1 MPALK
6 WNWTSQRFETNW
18 RKETNDVKPKILLV
32 DDEENILKQMR
43 WAFEPDYDVFATSDE
58 GEAISIFEKEKPPVV
73 TLDLSL
79 NPHNQADLGGMRILE
94 QILSQEPSTR
104 VIVITGNSE
113 DTNAMRAVRLGA
125 FDYYSK
131 PIRLEEIKVMIQ
143 RGFHIHQLQQRVQQT
158 FPGSE
163 EGFHG
168 IIGKS
173 KSMKEIFRFVERV
186 AVSDISVL
194 ICGES
199 GTGKEVVAHAIH
211 QQSQRKDNPFVVVN
225 CGAIP
230 ENLLESELF
239 GHEKGAFTGAHAQ
252 KRGKFELAH
261 SGTLFLDE
269 IGELV
274 LPLQVKLLRFI
285 QDRKIERVGGTQPVE
300 VDVRIIAATNRD
312 LKQDM
317 ENHVF
322 REDLYY
328 RLKVVPLDM
337 PPLRD
342 RKEDIIPLAQH
353 FLKKFCQEHRKPA
366 VSLSP
371 EAEGAL
377 LMHPWPGN
385 VRELENLISRSV
397 VLSPRSVLKP
407 SDLGFAFDQIPTDV
421 NLKFAKKSI
430 EMDFVKKALLRHG
443 GVVSRAARELG
454 ISRVNLYDLIEKYN
468 IHIKEFKVARSTIK
482 TQIKKPEVS

>member
-1 MPALK
+1 
-6 WNWTSQRFETNW
+6 
-18 RKETNDVKPKILLV
+18 VKPKILMV

-43 WAFEPDYDVFATSDE
+43 WALEADYDVYTTSAE
-58 GEAISIFEKEKPPVV
+58 GEAMSIFEKERPAVV

-79 NPHNQADLGGMRILE
+79 NPHNPADLGGMRLLE
-94 QILSQEPSTR
+94 QILFQEPTTR
-104 VIVITGNSE
+104 AIVITGNDE
-113 DTNAMRAVRLGA
+113 DKNALAAVRLGA
-125 FDYYSK
+125 FDYYGK
-131 PIRLEEIKVMIQ
+131 PVRLDEIKVMIA
-143 RGFHIHQLQQRVQQT
+143 RAFHIHQLQQRVQQVDQT
-158 FPGSE
+158 VGS
-163 EGFHG
+163 GFHG
-168 IIGKS
+168 IVGTS
-173 KSMKEIFRFVERV
+173 KPIRDIFRFIERV

-211 QQSQRKDNPFVVVN
+211 MQSQRNNNPFVVVN

-261 SGTLFLDE
+261 TGTLFLDE
-269 IGELV
+269 IGELAP
-274 LPLQVKLLRFI
+274 PLQVKLLRFL
-285 QDRKIERVGGTQPVE
+285 QDRKIERVGGTSPIE

-312 LKQDM
+312 LKRDM

-337 PPLRD
+337 PPLRE
-342 RKEDIIPLAQH
+342 RKDDIVPLAQY
-353 FLKKFCQEHRKPA
+353 FLKKFCKEHRKPPMT
-366 VSLSP
+366 LST

-377 LMHPWPGN
+377 LMQPWPGN

-397 VLSPRSVLKP
+397 VLSTRAALKP
-407 SDLGFAFDQIPTDV
+407 SDLGFALDQIPTDV
-421 NLKFAKKSI
+421 NLKFAKKAI
-430 EMDFVKKALLRHG
+430 EMDFVKKALSRNH

-454 ISRVNLYDLIEKYN
+454 ISRVNLYELIEKYSLRLQD
-468 IHIKEFKVARSTIK
+468 FKMLRAEKAQVKHR
-482 TQIKKPEVS
+482 EVS

>member
-1 MPALK
+1 
-6 WNWTSQRFETNW
+6 
-18 RKETNDVKPKILLV
+18 VKPKILLV

-43 WAFEPDYDVFATSDE
+43 WALEPDYDVLTISDE
-58 GEAISIFEKEKPPVV
+58 GEAMSSFEKEKPAVV

-79 NPHNQADLGGMRILE
+79 NPHNPADLGGMRLLE
-94 QILSQEPSTR
+94 QMLSQEPSTR
-104 VIVITGNSE
+104 AIVVTGNDDE
-113 DTNAMRAVRLGA
+113 KNALRAVRLGA
-125 FDYYSK
+125 FDYYAK
-131 PIRLEEIKVMIQ
+131 PIRLEELKVII
-143 RGFHIHQLQQRVQQT
+143 RRAFHIHQLQQRVQQNDST
-158 FPGSE
+158 FADG
-163 EGFHG
+163 GFHRMVG
-168 IIGKS
+168 TS
-173 KSMKEIFRFVERV
+173 KGMKDIFRFIERV

-199 GTGKEVVAHAIH
+199 GTGKEMVAHAIH
-211 QQSQRKDNPFVVVN
+211 LQSQRKNNPFVVVN

-239 GHEKGAFTGAHAQ
+239 GHEKGSFTGAHAQ

-261 SGTLFLDE
+261 TGTLFLDE
-269 IGELV
+269 IGELAA
-274 LPLQVKLLRFI
+274 PLQVKLLRFL
-285 QDRKIERVGGTQPVE
+285 QDRKIERVGGTQPIDI
-300 VDVRIIAATNRD
+300 DVRIIAATNRD
-312 LKQDM
+312 LKKDM

-337 PPLRD
+337 PPLRE

-353 FLKKFCQEHRKPA
+353 FLKKFSKEHRKPP
-366 VSLSP
+366 VTLSP

-407 SDLGFAFDQIPTDV
+407 SDLGFALDQIPTDV
-421 NLKFAKKSI
+421 NLKFAKKAI
-430 EMDFVKKALLRHG
+430 EMDFVKKALSRNG
-443 GVVSRAARELG
+443 GIVSRAARELG
-454 ISRVNLYDLIEKYN
+454 ISRVNLYELIEKYN
-468 IHIKEFKVARSTIK
+468 IRLQEFKMLRAVGKNQIK
-482 TQIKKPEVS
+482 TPEVS

>member
-1 MPALK
+1 
-6 WNWTSQRFETNW
+6 
-18 RKETNDVKPKILLV
+18 VKPKILLV
-32 DDEENILKQMR
+32 DREENILKQMR
-43 WAFEPDYDVFATSDE
+43 WALEPDYEVFTISDE
-58 GEAISIFEKEKPPVV
+58 GEAMSTFEKEKPAVV

-79 NPHNQADLGGMRILE
+79 NPHNPADLGGMRLLE

-104 VIVITGNSE
+104 AIVVTGNDDE
-113 DTNAMRAVRLGA
+113 KNALRAVRLGA
-125 FDYYSK
+125 CDYYAK
-131 PIRLEEIKVMIQ
+131 PIRVEELKIMIT
-143 RGFHIHQLQQRVQQT
+143 RAFHIHRLQQKVQQNDHSFT
-158 FPGSE
+158 D
-163 EGFHG
+163 GFHRMVG
-168 IIGKS
+168 PS
-173 KSMKEIFRFVERV
+173 KSMKDIFRFIERV

-199 GTGKEVVAHAIH
+199 GTGKEMVAHAIH
-211 QQSQRKDNPFVVVN
+211 LQSQRKNNPFVVIN

-261 SGTLFLDE
+261 TGTVFLDE
-269 IGELV
+269 IGELAP
-274 LPLQVKLLRFI
+274 PLQVKLLRFL
-285 QDRKIERVGGTQPVE
+285 QDRKIERVGGAQPIDI
-300 VDVRIIAATNRD
+300 DVRIIAATNRD
-312 LKQDM
+312 LKKDM

-353 FLKKFCQEHRKPA
+353 FLKKFCREHRKIP
-366 VSLSP
+366 VTLSP

-407 SDLGFAFDQIPTDV
+407 SDLGFALDQIPTDV
-421 NLKFAKKSI
+421 NLKFAKKAI
-430 EMDFVKKALLRHG
+430 EMEFVKKALSRNG
-443 GVVSRAARELG
+443 GIVSRAARELG
-454 ISRVNLYDLIEKYN
+454 ISRVNLYELIEKYN
-468 IHIKEFKVARSTIK
+468 IRRQEFKIMRAVGKSQIK
-482 TQIKKPEVS
+482 TREVS

>member
-1 MPALK
+1 
-6 WNWTSQRFETNW
+6 
-18 RKETNDVKPKILLV
+18 VKPKILLV
-32 DDEENILKQMR
+32 DREENILKQMR
-43 WAFEPDYDVFATSDE
+43 WALEPDYEVFTISDE
-58 GEAISIFEKEKPPVV
+58 GEAMSTFEKEKPAVV

-79 NPHNQADLGGMRILE
+79 NPHNPADLGGMRLLE

-104 VIVITGNSE
+104 AIVVTGNDDE
-113 DTNAMRAVRLGA
+113 KNALRAVRLGA
-125 FDYYSK
+125 CDYYAK
-131 PIRLEEIKVMIQ
+131 PIRVEELKIMI
-143 RGFHIHQLQQRVQQT
+143 RRAFHIHRLQQKVQQNDHSFT
-158 FPGSE
+158 D
-163 EGFHG
+163 GFHSMVG
-168 IIGKS
+168 PS
-173 KSMKEIFRFVERV
+173 KSMKGIFRFIERV

-199 GTGKEVVAHAIH
+199 GTGKEMVAHAIH
-211 QQSQRKDNPFVVVN
+211 LQSQRKNNPFVVIN

-261 SGTLFLDE
+261 TGTVFLDE
-269 IGELV
+269 IGELAP
-274 LPLQVKLLRFI
+274 PLQVKLLRFL
-285 QDRKIERVGGTQPVE
+285 QDRKIERVGGTQPIDI
-300 VDVRIIAATNRD
+300 DVRIIAATNRD
-312 LKQDM
+312 LKKDM

-353 FLKKFCQEHRKPA
+353 FLKKFCREHRKIP
-366 VSLSP
+366 VTLSP

-421 NLKFAKKSI
+421 NLKFAKKAI
-430 EMDFVKKALLRHG
+430 EMEFVKKALSRNG
-443 GVVSRAARELG
+443 GIVSRAARELG
-454 ISRVNLYDLIEKYN
+454 ISRVNLYELIERYN
-468 IHIKEFKVARSTIK
+468 IRRQEFKIMRAVGKSQIK
-482 TQIKKPEVS
+482 TREIS

>member
-1 MPALK
+1 
-6 WNWTSQRFETNW
+6 
-18 RKETNDVKPKILLV
+18 VKPKLLLV

-43 WAFEPDYDVFATSDE
+43 WALESDYDVFTASAE
-58 GEAISIFEKEKPPVV
+58 GDAMSIFEREKPPVV

-79 NPHNQADLGGMRILE
+79 NPHNPADLGGMRLLE
-94 QILSQEPSTR
+94 QILSEQPSTR
-104 VIVITGNSE
+104 AIVITGN
-113 DTNAMRAVRLGA
+113 DDDKNALRAVRVGA
-125 FDYYSK
+125 FDYYGK
-131 PIRLEEIKVMIQ
+131 PVRLDELKIMIG
-143 RGFHIHQLQQRVQQT
+143 RGFHIHRLQQRLHQSDQSI
-158 FPGSE
+158 GDA
-163 EGFHG
+163 FHG
-168 IIGKS
+168 IIGVS
-173 KSMKEIFRFVERV
+173 KPMKEIFRFIERV

-199 GTGKEVVAHAIH
+199 GTGKEVVAKAVHTH
-211 QQSQRKDNPFVVVN
+211 SQRKNNPFVVVN

-261 SGTLFLDE
+261 TGTLFLDE
-269 IGELV
+269 IGELAP
-274 LPLQVKLLRFI
+274 PLQVKLLRFL
-285 QDRKIERVGGTQPVE
+285 QDRKIERVGGTGPFE
-300 VDVRIIAATNRD
+300 VDVRILAATNRD
-312 LKQDM
+312 LKKDM

-328 RLKVVPLDM
+328 RLKVVPLDT

-342 RKEDIIPLAQH
+342 RKDDIVPLAQY
-353 FLKKFCQEHRKPA
+353 FLKKFCNEHRKPPMT
-366 VSLSP
+366 LST

-407 SDLGFAFDQIPTDV
+407 SDLGFALDQIPTDV
-421 NLKFAKKSI
+421 NLKFAKKAI
-430 EMDFVKKALLRHG
+430 EMDFVKKALSRNRG
-443 GVVSRAARELG
+443 IVSRAARELG
-454 ISRVNLYDLIEKYN
+454 ISRVNLYELIDKYS
-468 IHIKEFKVARSTIK
+468 IRLQEFKMLKTADKSAIK
-482 TQIKKPEVS
+482 TPEVS

>member
-1 MPALK
+1 
-6 WNWTSQRFETNW
+6 
-18 RKETNDVKPKILLV
+18 VKPKILLV
-32 DDEENILKQMR
+32 DDDENILKQMR
-43 WAFEPDYDVFATSDE
+43 WALEPDYDVFTISDE
-58 GEAISIFEKEKPPVV
+58 GEAMSAFEKEKPAVV

-79 NPHNQADLGGMRILE
+79 NPHNPADLGGMRLLE

-104 VIVITGNSE
+104 ALVVTGNDDE
-113 DTNAMRAVRLGA
+113 KNALRAVRLGA
-125 FDYYSK
+125 FDYYAK
-131 PIRLEEIKVMIQ
+131 PIRLEELKVIIG
-143 RGFHIHQLQQRVQQT
+143 RAFHIHQLQQKVQQNDST
-158 FPGSE
+158 FADG
-163 EGFHG
+163 GFHRMVG
-168 IIGKS
+168 TS
-173 KSMKEIFRFVERV
+173 KSIKDIFRFIERV

-199 GTGKEVVAHAIH
+199 GTGKEMVAHAIH
-211 QQSQRKDNPFVVVN
+211 LQSQRKNNSFVVVN

-239 GHEKGAFTGAHAQ
+239 GHEKGSFTGAHAQ

-261 SGTLFLDE
+261 TGTLFLDE
-269 IGELV
+269 IGELAA
-274 LPLQVKLLRFI
+274 PLQVKLLRFL
-285 QDRKIERVGGTQPVE
+285 QDRKIERVGGTQPIDI
-300 VDVRIIAATNRD
+300 DVRIIAATNRD
-312 LKQDM
+312 LKKDM

-337 PPLRD
+337 PPLRE

-353 FLKKFCQEHRKPA
+353 FLKKFSNEHRKSP
-366 VSLSP
+366 VTLSP

-407 SDLGFAFDQIPTDV
+407 SDLGFALDQIPTDV
-421 NLKFAKKSI
+421 NLKFAKKAI
-430 EMDFVKKALLRHG
+430 EMDFVKKALSRNG
-443 GVVSRAARELG
+443 GIVSRAARELG
-454 ISRVNLYDLIEKYN
+454 ISRVNLYELIEKYN
-468 IHIKEFKVARSTIK
+468 IRLQEFKMLRAGGKNQIK
-482 TQIKKPEVS
+482 TREVS